1 MKRSFSFMLA
11 VALLA
16 ASPLAGQEP
25 TGTQQDQIDPT
36 MKPATAPPRS
46 DPHTNPNARRGE
58 DSSSKDREVDIS
70 PPANDAEHPGSEMEV
85 IEEANGVSEMK
96 PWNPHQADKDVEVGI
111 YYFKQN
117 NYKAAESRFREALFW
132 QDNHAEANY
141 WLGNALEKLKQP
153 SEARYYYEEYLK
165 ILPNGPLAKDAKK
178 ALSRVSSTESSR
190 KDSKKITARP

>member
-1 MKRSFSFMLA
+1 MKCSFSFMLA

-16 ASPLAGQEP
+16 ASPLMAQEP
-25 TGTQQDQIDPT
+25 TGTQQDKIDPA

-46 DPHTNPNARRGE
+46 DPGTDPNARRGE
-58 DSSSKDREVDIS
+58 DSSSKDRDVDIA

-85 IEEANGVSEMK
+85 IDEANGVSEMK
-96 PWNPHQADKDVEVGI
+96 PWNPHQADKNVEVGK

-117 NYKAAESRFREALFW
+117 NYKAAESRFREALYW
-132 QDNHAEANY
+132 QDNDAEANY
-141 WLGNALEKLKQP
+141 WLGTALEKLKQP

-178 ALSRVSSTESSR
+178 ALSRVSATESS
-190 KDSKKITARP
+190 KKESKKPIARP